1 LFSAAGLW
9 EVAMKNGLGR
19 HALRVDVL
27 LLWRG
32 LLYNVAQATVEGITL
47 LAAVDPIMAE
57 YNGPGRN
64 TTGLVKRA

>member
-47 LAAVDPIMAE
+47 LAAVDPIMGE
-57 YNGPGRN
+57 YK
-64 TTGLVKRA
+64 GLVKRARGISG